1 MDEMVRAH
9 LYITGKVQGV
19 FYRLETQRAA
29 AARNLSGWVRN
40 LPDGAVEAVAE
51 GKRTDAESLVE
62 WCRQG
67 PDRARVDD
75 VKLSWQDFKGEF
87 SSFEVTYY

>member
-29 AARNLSGWVRN
+29 MARNLTGWVRN

-51 GKRTDAESLVE
+51 GERTNVESLID

-67 PDRARVDD
+67 PDRARVDK
-75 VKLSWQDFKGEF
+75 VKVDWRGFNDEF
-87 SSFEVTYY
+87 DRFEVTYY